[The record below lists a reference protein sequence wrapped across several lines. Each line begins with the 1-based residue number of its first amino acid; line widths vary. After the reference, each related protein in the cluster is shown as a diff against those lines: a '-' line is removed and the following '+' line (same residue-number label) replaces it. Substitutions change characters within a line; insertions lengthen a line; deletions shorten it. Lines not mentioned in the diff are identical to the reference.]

1 MRTAPRLHHQV
12 KGILLSK
19 GTLLSR
25 DTLPGFSWSIWAS
38 WQEIIYL
45 LLGVLLLVVNTN
57 GLPIVLLIATL
68 LELWEEL
75 SQVKLQRWDY
85 FKSKENF
92 IDLLTFALVFLL
104 LFLPA
109 VVCQGGAVS
118 DVLQHVG
125 ALLILVGWT
134 R

>member
-1 MRTAPRLHHQV
+1 M
-12 KGILLSK
+12 
-19 GTLLSR
+19 
-25 DTLPGFSWSIWAS
+25 
-38 WQEIIYL
+38 
-45 LLGVLLLVVNTN
+45 VVNTN

>member
-1 MRTAPRLHHQV
+1 M
-12 KGILLSK
+12 
-19 GTLLSR
+19 
-25 DTLPGFSWSIWAS
+25 
-38 WQEIIYL
+38 
-45 LLGVLLLVVNTN
+45 VVNTN
-57 GLPIVLLIATL
+57 GLPLVLLVTTL

-92 IDLLTFALVFLL
+92 IDLLTFVLVFAL

-109 VVCQGGAVS
+109 IFCQGGTAS

-125 ALLILVGWT
+125 ALLILIGWT